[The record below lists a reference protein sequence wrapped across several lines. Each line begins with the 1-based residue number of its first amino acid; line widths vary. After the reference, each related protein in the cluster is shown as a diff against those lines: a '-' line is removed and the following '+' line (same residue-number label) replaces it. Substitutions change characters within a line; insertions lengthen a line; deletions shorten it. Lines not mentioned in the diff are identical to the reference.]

1 MYDLVIKNA
10 RKFNGMTFDIG
21 ITKGK
26 ICEIAPLI
34 TKKARQKISLTLSNI
49 CRLVGS
55 TIMFIVLKK

>member
-10 RKFNGMTFDIG
+10 RKLNGMTFDIG

-34 TKKARQKISLTLSNI
+34 TKKSWSENQLDPSAIFVGWLDRRSCSL
-49 CRLVGS
+49 
-55 TIMFIVLKK
+55 F

>member
-34 TKKARQKISLTLSNI
+34 TKKARQKISLTP
-49 CRLVGS
+49 
-55 TIMFIVLKK
+55 